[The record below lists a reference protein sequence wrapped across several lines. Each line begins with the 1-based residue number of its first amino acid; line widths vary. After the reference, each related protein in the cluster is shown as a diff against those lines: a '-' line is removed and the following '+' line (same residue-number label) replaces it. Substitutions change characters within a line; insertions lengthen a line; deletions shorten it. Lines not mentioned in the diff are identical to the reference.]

1 MTYSIG
7 EVAKM
12 FRISPQTLRNYE
24 KLGLIPRSQRR
35 PTNRREYEDA
45 DIEAIKPFFHTKAL

>member
-12 FRISPQTLRNYE
+12 VNVSPQALRNWE
-24 KLGLIPRSQRR
+24 RQGLIPSPHRR
-35 PTNRREYEDA
+35 PTNIREYSDA
-45 DIEAIKPFFHTKAL
+45 DIEAIQDYLNKRKK

>member
-12 FRISPQTLRNYE
+12 VEVCPNSLRHWE
-24 KLGLIPRSQRR
+24 KKGFIPKPHRR
-35 PTNRREYEDA
+35 PTNRREYTDED
-45 DIEAIKPFFHTKAL
+45 IRAIKEYLNKR